1 MNSAIAFPATKLLV
15 NIPLSLQ
22 IAGYMEVAD
31 KPGGDFYDFH
41 QHDNGNISLIIGDVS
56 GKGQLAAQY
65 MQATKNIFHELVV
78 KKMPAAELINRL
90 NESVS
95 VIYDRLHFITLTYVE
110 IDVVNKLFTY
120 IRAGHCPVLFYDYKK
135 NLCRYMEDKGT
146 GLGIVR
152 DGAFSATIHN
162 YKIPVNSNDIVVLFT
177 DGFVEA
183 VDEES
188 GNLFEMSDLK
198 TVVESNYKSNSDT
211 ICNSIL
217 QQFRSRIKTQKDP
230 DDLALIVIKFA

>member
-1 MNSAIAFPATKLLV
+1 MNSATAFPSAKLLV

-31 KPGGDFYDFH
+31 KPGGDFYDFYR
-41 QHDNGNISLIIGDVS
+41 HDNGKISLIIGDVS

-65 MQATKNIFHELVV
+65 MQATKNIFRELVV
-78 KKMPAAELINRL
+78 KNLTAAELISRL
-90 NESVS
+90 NENVS
-95 VIYDRLHFITLTYVE
+95 AIYDRLHFITLTYVE
-110 IDVVNKLFTY
+110 IDTAGKMFTY
-120 IRAGHCPVLFYDYKK
+120 IRAGHCPVLFYSAEK
-135 NLCRYMEDKGT
+135 NHCSYLEDKGT

-152 DGAFSATIHN
+152 DGAFSAMIHA
-162 YKIPVNSNDIVVLFT
+162 YTIPVNSNDIVVLFT

-183 VDEES
+183 VDEMS
-188 GNLFEMSDLK
+188 GNLFETNDLK
-198 TVVESNYKSNSDT
+198 VVVESEHDSHSDA

-217 QQFRSRIKTQKDP
+217 QQFRTCIKTQKDP